1 MRDRSVRPHPHLVNK
16 ATDVVMKRHFGD
28 DIMPAKEKNNS
39 IFVSLICNILLA
51 IGKGITGILANS
63 NALIA
68 DAIHSMTDVIAFF
81 INYRACED
89 CQIYGRIDRK
99 KTSKKISQRIVETEI
114 RATYYMGIFLLTI
127 GLAIC
132 FHNFML
138 LVLDR
143 VEKPDSITVL
153 VAFVV
158 LAVYAGLY
166 KYSGNSDNKV
176 AKDCVLTSRN
186 THWQNKMNL
195 VSGTVVLI
203 GLTASMLGFIFMDE
217 LAAVVVG
224 SILVAMGVKL
234 IIETRQDLNTT
245 AKQYFKPTVFGSII
259 ISVVLAAISLSI
271 QL

>member
-1 MRDRSVRPHPHLVNK
+1 MS
-16 ATDVVMKRHFGD
+16 
-28 DIMPAKEKNNS
+28 KEKNNP
-39 IFVSLICNILLA
+39 IFISLICNILLV

-63 NALIA
+63 NALVA
-68 DAIHSMTDVIAFF
+68 DAVHSMTDVVAFF
-81 INYRACED
+81 INYRACEH
-89 CQIYGRIDRK
+89 CQMYGRIDRK
-99 KTSKKISQRIVETEI
+99 KTSKKISRRIVETEI
-114 RATYYMGIFLLTI
+114 QATYYMGIFLLTI

-132 FHNFML
+132 FHNFMI
-138 LVLDR
+138 LVLNR

-158 LAVYAGLY
+158 LAVYAWLY
-166 KYSGNSDNKV
+166 KYSENSDKKG
-176 AKDCVLTSRN
+176 AKDCVRTNRN
-186 THWQNKMNL
+186 THWQNKMNM

-234 IIETRQDLNTT
+234 IIETRQSLSTV
-245 AKQYFKPTVFGSII
+245 AKQNFKTAVLGSIV

>member
-1 MRDRSVRPHPHLVNK
+1 MTKQYLGN
-16 ATDVVMKRHFGD
+16 
-28 DIMPAKEKNNS
+28 DIISPKEKNNS
-39 IFVSLICNILLA
+39 IFVSLICNILLV

-63 NALIA
+63 NALVA
-68 DAIHSMTDVIAFF
+68 DAVHSATDVIAFF
-81 INYRACED
+81 INYRACEH
-89 CQIYGRIDRK
+89 CQMYGRIDRK
-99 KTSKKISQRIVETEI
+99 KTSKKISRRIVETEI
-114 RATYYMGIFLLTI
+114 RATYYMGIFLFTI

-132 FHNFML
+132 FHNFMI

-166 KYSGNSDNKV
+166 KYSANSDNKG
-176 AKDCVLTSRN
+176 AENCVLTSKN
-186 THWQNKMNL
+186 TRWQNKMNM

-203 GLTASMLGFIFMDE
+203 GLTASTLGFIFMDE

-234 IIETRQDLNTT
+234 IIETREDLSAA
-245 AKQYFKPTVFGSII
+245 AKRYFKPTVFGSIV

>member
-1 MRDRSVRPHPHLVNK
+1 VTKQYLGN
-16 ATDVVMKRHFGD
+16 
-28 DIMPAKEKNNS
+28 DIISPKEKNNS
-39 IFVSLICNILLA
+39 IFISLICNILLV

-63 NALIA
+63 NALVA

-81 INYRACED
+81 INYRACKD
-89 CQIYGRIDRK
+89 CQMYGRIDRK

-114 RATYYMGIFLLTI
+114 RATYYMGIFLFTI
-127 GLAIC
+127 GMAIC

-143 VEKPDSITVL
+143 VEKPDSISVV
-153 VAFVV
+153 VALVV
-158 LAVYAGLY
+158 LTVYAGLY
-166 KYSGNSDNKV
+166 KYSGNSDNK
-176 AKDCVLTSRN
+176 AAEDCVLTNRN

-234 IIETRQDLNTT
+234 IIETRQALGPA
-245 AKQYFKPTVFGSII
+245 AKQYFKPTVFSSIL
-259 ISVVLAAISLSI
+259 ISAVLAAISLSI